1 MLIRNDPDVRKK
13 LQKCGEISTISK
25 KIWTKS
31 QEKVNHNTLIR
42 VKLQI
47 NLHFLYYNMYK
58 YLQAQLSTYIYT
70 HLL

>member
-47 NLHFLYYNMYK
+47 NLHFLYNNMYK